1 MNNRDIHCTVEVTLT
16 LQQGLTS
23 HPGESSIF
31 MQQNLG
37 LSFGHVGHCTLYSRL
52 EREFVLPIHVPL
64 PFVVEHELDSA
75 HDIMYF
81 TQVSLNKFLRLA
93 GDLLPPPLF
102 VPYLEMLSG
111 LANSPEAAHH
121 CFNLLKSTA
130 NGPVS
135 WDHFFGSIKQYYMD
149 LRQDGGNTGNV
160 FIAVFKYD

>member
-1 MNNRDIHCTVEVTLT
+1 MTL
-16 LQQGLTS
+16 LYPHMYLS
-23 HPGESSIF
+23 
-31 MQQNLG
+31 
-37 LSFGHVGHCTLYSRL
+37 LSFLNIDLIQLVIHMYS
-52 EREFVLPIHVPL
+52 
-64 PFVVEHELDSA
+64 
-75 HDIMYF
+75 

-149 LRQDGGNTGNV
+149 LRQDGGNTGNLFTV
-160 FIAVFKYD
+160 LFLFGWFQRSRFELVVKSLKIRSKAFDFTGFHICFPLFNLTSEGNH